1 MNSIISRASASDRA
15 RLIRELVNSGVER
28 EAESERR
35 KRRWCRQYERM
46 RDDHLRDCACR
57 VEEVGCKVKKG
68 GNE

>member
-1 MNSIISRASASDRA
+1 M
-15 RLIRELVNSGVER
+15 RELVNSGVER